1 MAYVRDGGWWRAATT
16 VWAIVAA
23 AACSG
28 ATSVRPLGGRYLV
41 ISVNGLSLR
50 WPENPSSINPQ
61 IAGGSLSVGPDTLSV
76 FLSLQPVDAIGHAVG
91 DTVSFGEKLPYFRRA
106 DSSVLGDVG
115 RGDGGAIVGGSVRLR
130 LEDPPSSWGFEGEN
144 RYLFV
149 P

>member
-76 FLSLQPVDAIGHAVG
+76 FLSLQRD
-91 DTVSFGEKLPYFRRA
+91 RA
-106 DSSVLGDVG
+106 RG
-115 RGDGGAIVGGSVRLR
+115 RGHCLLRGKAPVFPTGRLLGARRRRSG
-130 LEDPPSSWGFEGEN
+130 
-144 RYLFV
+144 
-149 P
+149 